1 MKKSEVE
8 GALDIKIGF
17 EVPSDR
23 AVPLGVNR
31 GAPRLSPTRART
43 SPRRSG
49 VAKSLLANEQPK
61 KRRKFAALAKA

>member
-17 EVPSDR
+17 EVPLRPGRPARRQPGS
-23 AVPLGVNR
+23 
-31 GAPRLSPTRART
+31 APGGCRLARLREGD
-43 SPRRSG
+43 PG
-49 VAKSLLANEQPK
+49 VAKFLLANEQPK